1 MLPAFH
7 IFDDEVLDC
16 SVSVI
21 LEDMLTLHNAGPAIL
36 ISHLHQDSTQDRL
49 GGVMSRF
56 GWKFSDSFNDVPGNI
71 YSRGTDFF

>member
-21 LEDMLTLHNAGPAIL
+21 LKDMLTLHNAGTAIL
-36 ISHLHQDSTQDRL
+36 NSYLYQDKTQDKL
-49 GGVMSRF
+49 GGVINRF
-56 GWKFSDSFNDVPGNI
+56 GRKLPDSFNDVPGNI